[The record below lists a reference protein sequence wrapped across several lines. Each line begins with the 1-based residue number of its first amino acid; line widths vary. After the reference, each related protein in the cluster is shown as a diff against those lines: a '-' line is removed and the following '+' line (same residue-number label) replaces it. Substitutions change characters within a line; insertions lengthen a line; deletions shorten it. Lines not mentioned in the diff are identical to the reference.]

1 MTRVPIATSPP
12 EYPARIERVTIGNFR
27 SLQKVEFRDITAVTA
42 LLGANGS
49 GKSTFFDVFAF
60 LSDCFSEGLR
70 RAVDKRG
77 KFSDLRSRGQSGPI
91 SFEVAYREGGTA
103 QGKRPNPS
111 RYYLEI
117 DEVGGKP
124 VVASEWMDWKES
136 HVGIPFRILNYR
148 LGEGE
153 VISGVTPERGGKRV
167 PTPLASPDVLA
178 VSTLGQLADNPRV
191 KSLRDFII
199 GWHLSYLSTGDT
211 RVVPEAGPQEHLS
224 RTGNNL
230 ANVIQFL
237 SERHPGLLDR
247 IFSTLRRRIPKL
259 ESVQPVSLPTG
270 HLLLTVKDAPFE
282 EGVQAR
288 YVSDGT
294 LKMLAYLI
302 QLNDP
307 APPPFLGIEEP
318 ENFLHPRLL
327 RELAEECET
336 AARRMQMVVTT
347 HSPFFIDALA
357 PEQVWAL
364 RRNDRGYTEAL
375 RASKMVGVAEQIAAG
390 ATLGTLWIEGFF
402 EAGNP

>member
-1 MTRVPIATSPP
+1 MADTQARATS
-12 EYPARIERVTIGNFR
+12 PARIEQVTIGNFR
-27 SLQKVEFRDITAVTA
+27 SLQQVEFKGITPLTV

-77 KFSDLRSRGQSGPI
+77 KFSDLRSRGQTGPI
-91 SFEVAYREGGTA
+91 TFEVAYREGG
-103 QGKRPNPS
+103 QIGGVRPGLV
-111 RYYLEI
+111 RYHLAI
-117 DEVGGKP
+117 DEAEGRP
-124 VVASEWMDWKES
+124 VVASEWMHWKRGS
-136 HVGIPFRILNYR
+136 FGKPFRFLDYR
-148 LGEGE
+148 FGLGS
-153 VISGVTPERGGKRV
+153 VISGELPEQDDTRRDL
-167 PTPLASPDVLA
+167 PLAAPDVLA

-191 KSLRDFII
+191 RSLRDFIV
-199 GWHLSYLSTGDT
+199 GWHLSYLSTSDT

-230 ANVIQFL
+230 ANVIQYF
-237 SERHPGLLDR
+237 SERHPMVLER
-247 IFSTLRRRIPKL
+247 VFTALRRRIPKL

-270 HLLLTVKDAPFE
+270 HLLLTVKDAPFA

-307 APPPFLGIEEP
+307 SPPPFLGIEEP

-327 RELAEECET
+327 RELAEECEV

-347 HSPFFIDALA
+347 HSPFFIDALTPA
-357 PEQVWAL
+357 QVWAL
-364 RRNDRGYTEAL
+364 RRNAMGYTEAV
-375 RASKMVGVAEQIAAG
+375 RASQMAGVPEQIAAG
-390 ATLGTLWIEGFF
+390 ATLGQLWTEGFF

>member
-1 MTRVPIATSPP
+1 MNTDSGT
-12 EYPARIERVTIGNFR
+12 PARVEQVTIGNFR
-27 SLQKVEFRDITAVTA
+27 SLQKVDFRSITPLTA

-77 KFSDLRSRGQSGPI
+77 KFSDLRSRGQGGPI
-91 SFEVAYREGGTA
+91 TFEVAYREGG
-103 QGKRPNPS
+103 QIDGKRPGLV
-111 RYYLEI
+111 RYHLEI
-117 DEVGGKP
+117 DEHEGRP
-124 VVASEWMDWKES
+124 VVASEWMHWKRGS
-136 HVGIPFRILNYR
+136 WGAPFRFLDYR
-148 LGEGE
+148 YGQGS
-153 VISGVTPERGGKRV
+153 VISGALPEQDDKK
-167 PTPLASPDVLA
+167 TDLPLAAPDVLA

-199 GWHLSYLSTGDT
+199 GWHLSYLSTNDT

-224 RTGNNL
+224 RSGNNL
-230 ANVIQFL
+230 ANVIQYL
-237 SERHPGLLDR
+237 SERHPKILDR
-247 IFSTLRRRIPKL
+247 VFATLRRRIPKL
-259 ESVQPVSLPTG
+259 ESVSPIALPTG

-302 QLNDP
+302 QLHDP

-318 ENFLHPRLL
+318 ENFLHPKLL
-327 RELAEECET
+327 YELAEECET
-336 AARRMQMVVTT
+336 ASRRMQMVVTT
-347 HSPFFIDALA
+347 HSPFFIDALG
-357 PEQVWAL
+357 PSQVWAL
-364 RRNDRGYTEAL
+364 RRNDRGYTEAI
-375 RASKMVGVAEQIAAG
+375 RASEMAGIEQHLEQG
-390 ATLGTLWIEGFF
+390 AKLGQLWLEGYF

>member
-1 MTRVPIATSPP
+1 MPVPIVPSSPAS
-12 EYPARIERVTIGNFR
+12 PARIEQVTIGNFR
-27 SLQKVEFRDITAVTA
+27 SLQSVDFKAVTPLTA

-77 KFSDLRSRGQSGPI
+77 KFSDLRSRGQTGPI
-91 SFEVAYREGGTA
+91 TFEVAYREGGRID
-103 QGKRPNPS
+103 GKPPRLI
-111 RYYLEI
+111 RYHLEI
-117 DEVGGKP
+117 DEHEGRP
-124 VVASEWMDWKES
+124 VVASEWMHWKRGS
-136 HVGIPFRILNYR
+136 WGKAFRFLDYR
-148 LGEGE
+148 FGQGS
-153 VISGVTPERGGKRV
+153 VISGERPEQDDTKIE
-167 PTPLASPDVLA
+167 LALAAPDVLA

-199 GWHLSYLSTGDT
+199 GWHLSYLSTNDT
-211 RVVPEAGPQEHLS
+211 RIVPEAGPQEHLS
-224 RTGNNL
+224 RRGNNL
-230 ANVIQFL
+230 ANVIQYL
-237 SERHPGLLDR
+237 SERHPAVLDGV
-247 IFSTLRRRIPKL
+247 FTTLRRRIPKL
-259 ESVQPVSLPTG
+259 ESVLPVSLPTG

-302 QLNDP
+302 QLHDP

-318 ENFLHPRLL
+318 ENFLHPKLL
-327 RELAEECET
+327 HELAEECEV

-347 HSPFFIDALA
+347 HSPFFINALS
-357 PEQVWAL
+357 PDQVWAL
-364 RRNDRGYTEAL
+364 RRNDRGYTEAI
-375 RASKMVGVAEQIAAG
+375 RASDMAGISEQMSAG
-390 ATLGTLWIEGFF
+390 AKLGQLWLEGYF

>member
-1 MTRVPIATSPP
+1 MSIKPIAHKPTS
-12 EYPARIERVTIGNFR
+12 PARIEQVTIGNFR
-27 SLQKVEFRDITAVTA
+27 SLQRVDFRAITPLTV

-77 KFSDLRSRGQSGPI
+77 KFSDLRSRGQTGPI
-91 SFEVAYREGGTA
+91 TFEVAYREGGWIE
-103 QGKRPNPS
+103 GSRPGLV
-111 RYYLEI
+111 RYHLEI
-117 DEVGGKP
+117 DEMDGRP
-124 VVASEWMDWKES
+124 VVASEWMHWKRGS
-136 HVGIPFRILNYR
+136 WGKPFRFLDYR
-148 LGEGE
+148 YGQGS
-153 VISGVTPERGGKRV
+153 VISGALPEQDDTKIDL
-167 PTPLASPDVLA
+167 PLAAPDVLA

-191 KSLRDFII
+191 KSLRDFIV
-199 GWHLSYLSTGDT
+199 GWHLSYLSTSDT

-224 RTGNNL
+224 RNGGNL

-237 SERHPGLLDR
+237 SERHPEVLDR
-247 IFSTLRRRIPKL
+247 IFSILRRRIPKL
-259 ESVQPVSLPTG
+259 ESVSPVSLPTG

-302 QLNDP
+302 QLHDP

-318 ENFLHPRLL
+318 ENFLHPKLL
-327 RELAEECET
+327 HELAEECEM
-336 AARRMQMVVTT
+336 ASRKMQMVVTT
-347 HSPFFIDALA
+347 HSPFFINALVPA
-357 PEQVWAL
+357 QVWAL
-364 RRNDRGYTEAL
+364 RRNDFGYTEAI
-375 RASKMVGVAEQIAAG
+375 RASAMAGVAEQMGQG
-390 ATLGTLWIEGFF
+390 AKLGQLWLEGYF

>member
-1 MTRVPIATSPP
+1 MTPLTV
-12 EYPARIERVTIGNFR
+12 
-27 SLQKVEFRDITAVTA
+27 

-60 LSDCFSEGLR
+60 LSDCLSEGLR

-91 SFEVAYREGGTA
+91 TFEVAYREGGWIE
-103 QGKRPNPS
+103 GNRPGLV
-111 RYYLEI
+111 RYHLEI
-117 DEVGGKP
+117 DEQDGRP
-124 VVASEWMDWKES
+124 VVASEWMHWKRGS
-136 HVGIPFRILNYR
+136 WGKPFRFLDYR
-148 LGEGE
+148 YGQGS
-153 VISGVTPERGGKRV
+153 VISGVLPEQHDTKIDL
-167 PTPLASPDVLA
+167 PLASPDVLA

-191 KSLRDFII
+191 KSLRDFIV
-199 GWHLSYLSTGDT
+199 GWHLSYLSTSDA

-224 RTGNNL
+224 RNGGNL

-237 SERHPGLLDR
+237 AERYPEVLDR
-247 IFSTLRRRIPKL
+247 IFATMRRRIPKL
-259 ESVQPVSLPTG
+259 ESVSPVSLPTG

-302 QLNDP
+302 QLHDP

-318 ENFLHPRLL
+318 ENFLHPKLL
-327 RELAEECET
+327 HELAEECEV

-347 HSPFFIDALA
+347 HSPFFINALMPA
-357 PEQVWAL
+357 QVWAL
-364 RRNDRGYTEAL
+364 RRNERGYTDAI
-375 RASKMVGVAEQIAAG
+375 RASDMAGIAEQMEVG
-390 ATLGTLWIEGFF
+390 AKLGQLWLEGYF

>member
-1 MTRVPIATSPP
+1 MLAAPSLPAS
-12 EYPARIERVTIGNFR
+12 PARIEQVTIGNFR
-27 SLQKVEFRDITAVTA
+27 SLQQVEFKAITPLTV

-77 KFSDLRSRGQSGPI
+77 KFSDLRSRGQTGPI
-91 SFEVAYREGGTA
+91 TFEVAYREGGQIGGA
-103 QGKRPNPS
+103 RPGLV
-111 RYYLEI
+111 RYHLAI
-117 DEVGGKP
+117 DDIDGRP
-124 VVASEWMDWKES
+124 VVASEWMHWKRGS
-136 HVGIPFRILNYR
+136 FGAPFRFLDYQY
-148 LGEGE
+148 GQGS
-153 VISGVTPERGGKRV
+153 VISGELPEQDDTRREL
-167 PTPLASPDVLA
+167 PLAAPDVLA

-191 KSLRDFII
+191 RSLRDFII
-199 GWHLSYLSTGDT
+199 GWHLSYLSTSDT

-230 ANVIQFL
+230 ANVIQYL
-237 SERHPGLLDR
+237 SERHPMVLER
-247 IFSTLRRRIPKL
+247 VFTALRRRIPKL

-270 HLLLTVKDAPFE
+270 HLLLTVKDAPFA

-307 APPPFLGIEEP
+307 SPPPFLGIEEP

-327 RELAEECET
+327 RELAEECEV

-347 HSPFFIDALA
+347 HSPFFIDALTPA
-357 PEQVWAL
+357 QVWAL
-364 RRNDRGYTEAL
+364 RRNAMGYTEAV
-375 RASKMVGVAEQIAAG
+375 RASQMAGVPEQIAAG
-390 ATLGTLWIEGFF
+390 ATLGQLWTEGFF